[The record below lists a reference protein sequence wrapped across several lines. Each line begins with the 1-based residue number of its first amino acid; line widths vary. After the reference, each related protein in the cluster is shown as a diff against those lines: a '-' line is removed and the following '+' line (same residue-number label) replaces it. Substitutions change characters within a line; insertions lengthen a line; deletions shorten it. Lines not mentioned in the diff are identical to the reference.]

1 LINRQYSLLTEGPKA
16 PEMTRA
22 FHSVGPK
29 ETKECLRTFLK
40 NRFPLEDTDHVAT
53 VLFSTLLSMRMG
65 VLVGLYEK
73 PSEQEIVDYAEKTIN
88 LIMKVLK

>member
-1 LINRQYSLLTEGPKA
+1 
-16 PEMTRA
+16 M
-22 FHSVGPK
+22 
-29 ETKECLRTFLK
+29 K